1 MQSIIDEIHTN
12 LIKYANTEIF
22 NIKYDIKETIFEVNN
37 NMDEIE
43 RMKLKSERAK
53 ELKKEHDSTECKD
66 NIISDSE
73 DAKTKNT
80 ELDTFENTKHFDIV
94 NCILT
99 VIMVFLGILI
109 IYGLYDIHQIQ
120 KETALRQEQ
129 QQLEYEK
136 QAAEYEERQRQA
148 NLKYYEVY
156 LTDKFN
162 RDITLSYPKEF
173 TEIESES
180 DTVKRFISDYD
191 DTLEIKVVYSTTL
204 EKIREDRIEEFESL
218 GVNIYKLSDIVKVGD
233 ITYYTDNEPNTDIY
247 NYIIGCDF
255 GGGSLL
261 LININQKSTLI
272 TKEYVEDYI
281 KYIDET
287 LSY

>member
-1 MQSIIDEIHTN
+1 MQSIIDEIHAN
-12 LIKYANTEIF
+12 LIKYTNTEIF
-22 NIKYDIKETIFEVNN
+22 NIKHDINENIFEVNN

-43 RMKLKSERAK
+43 RMKLKAEKAK
-53 ELKKEHDSTECKD
+53 ELKKGHGSTECKD
-66 NIISDSE
+66 SIISESE
-73 DAKTKNT
+73 DIKAENI

-120 KETALRQEQ
+120 KESALRQEQ

-136 QAAEYEERQRQA
+136 QAAEYEERKRQA

-156 LTDKFN
+156 LTDKFK

-191 DTLEIKVVYSTTL
+191 DTLEIKVVYATTL
-204 EKIREDRIEEFESL
+204 EKIREDRIEEFEKL

-272 TKEYVEDYI
+272 TKEYVENYI